1 METALLVLAGLLALL
16 GLLGSFLPVLPGPPL
31 SFLALGV
38 LWFSQEHQPSAE
50 SLGLYLA
57 GATAITALDYMVP
70 VWGAKFFGGGKAGTY
85 GATIGLLVGLFL
97 GPLGIVL
104 GPFLGALVAEL
115 VAGRPAQEA
124 LKAAFGAFLGFVTG
138 VLLKLAYGF
147 LIIYEL
153 FQLL

>member
-1 METALLVLAGLLALL
+1 MALL
-16 GLLGSFLPVLPGPPL
+16 GLLGSFLPILPGPPL

-38 LWFSQEHQPSAE
+38 LWFSNQHQPAAE
-50 SLGLYLA
+50 TLAVYFA
-57 GATAITALDYMVP
+57 GAAAITALDYMVP
-70 VWGAKFFGGGKAGTY
+70 VWGAKFFGGGKAGTF

-97 GPLGIVL
+97 GPMGVVF

-115 VAGRPAQEA
+115 LSGRRAQEA
-124 LKAAFGAFLGFVTG
+124 VKAAFGAFLGFVAG

-153 FQLL
+153 IQML